1 MSTLTLYTNAMSR
14 GNTIDLLFR
23 FLDIPHQRIE
33 LAYGDE
39 MHTHEYLALNPM
51 GKVPTLTDGDIVVTE
66 SAAICLYLADK
77 FPEKGLSPALN
88 APERANYYRWFTF
101 AAGPLEAAFTVQQMG
116 IELTEE
122 QQHMSGF
129 GSYQRVM
136 ACIESEFSKLSPYIC
151 GSSLTAVDIY
161 LGYFLIFLEKINMLQ
176 GYPVITRYLN
186 TLKQLPEFKAGM
198 EN

>member
-23 FLDIPHQRIE
+23 FLNVPYQRIE
-33 LAYGDE
+33 LAYGEE

-51 GKVPTLTDGDIVVTE
+51 GKVPTLTDGEIVVTE

-88 APERANYYRWFTF
+88 SPERAHYYRWFAF

-116 IELTEE
+116 IELTDE

-136 ACIESEFSKLSPYIC
+136 ACLENEFNKLSPYIC
-151 GSSLTAVDIY
+151 GPKLTAVDIY

-176 GYPVITRYLN
+176 DYPVITRYLN
-186 TLKQLPEFKAGM
+186 TLKQLPELKAEM
-198 EN
+198 KN

>member
-23 FLDIPHQRIE
+23 FLNVPYQRIE
-33 LAYGDE
+33 LAYGEE

-51 GKVPTLTDGDIVVTE
+51 GKVPTLTDGEIVVTE

-88 APERANYYRWFTF
+88 SPERAHYYRWFAF

-116 IELTEE
+116 IELTDE

-136 ACIESEFSKLSPYIC
+136 ACLENEFNKLSPYIC
-151 GSSLTAVDIY
+151 GSKLTAVDIY

-176 GYPVITRYLN
+176 DYPVITRYLN
-186 TLKQLPEFKAGM
+186 TLKKLPELKAEM
-198 EN
+198 KN

>member
-1 MSTLTLYTNAMSR
+1 MSELTLYTNAMSR

-23 FLDIPHQRIE
+23 FLDIPYQRIE
-33 LAYGDE
+33 LAYGEE
-39 MHTHEYLALNPM
+39 MHTHDYLALNPM
-51 GKVPTLTDGDIVVTE
+51 GKVPTLTDGEIVVTE
-66 SAAICLYLADK
+66 CAAICQYLADK
-77 FPEKGLSPALN
+77 FPEKGLSPGVD
-88 APERANYYRWFTF
+88 APERADYYRWFAF

-136 ACIESEFSKLSPYIC
+136 ACIESEFKDLSPYIC

-176 GYPVITRYLN
+176 GYPVIARYLN
-186 TLKQLPEFKAGM
+186 RLKQLPEFKAGM
-198 EN
+198 EG

>member
-1 MSTLTLYTNAMSR
+1 MSELTLYTNAMSR

-23 FLDIPHQRIE
+23 FLDIPYQRIE
-33 LAYGDE
+33 LAYGEE
-39 MHTHEYLALNPM
+39 MHTHDYLALNPM
-51 GKVPTLTDGDIVVTE
+51 GKVPTLTDGEIVVTE
-66 SAAICLYLADK
+66 CAAICQYLADK
-77 FPEKGLSPALN
+77 FPEKGLSPGVD
-88 APERANYYRWFTF
+88 APERADYYRWFAF

-136 ACIESEFSKLSPYIC
+136 ACLESEFKDLSPYIC

-176 GYPVITRYLN
+176 GYPVIARYLN

-198 EN
+198 EG